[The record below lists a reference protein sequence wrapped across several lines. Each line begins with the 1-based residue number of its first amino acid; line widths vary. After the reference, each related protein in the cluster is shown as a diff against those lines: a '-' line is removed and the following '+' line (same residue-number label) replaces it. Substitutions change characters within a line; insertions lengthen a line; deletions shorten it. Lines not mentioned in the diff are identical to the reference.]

1 MSNLLFDPI
10 KTQAS
15 VTDSVIV
22 AFSGGKDSIVTL
34 DLCFKYFKTVKPFFM
49 YLVKGLEFQEK
60 MLQWYE
66 NKYDTEIIRI
76 PHFEMSN
83 LLKYGSFT
91 LPDFNVDIVGIN
103 DTYAYLRQET
113 GIHWIAAGERCADSI
128 VRNAMIK
135 KSGSIDYQ
143 RGRFYPLAYWKK
155 QEVLQYIKYKK
166 LYLSPEQKTIGFSF
180 RSLAGSELA
189 VVKELYP
196 NDYEKILKVFP
207 LAEAGVKHFELYEN
221 NSNGGERNNGNE

>member
-34 DLCFKYFKTVKPFFM
+34 DLCFRYFKTVKPFFM

-60 MLQWYE
+60 MLRWYE
-66 NKYDTEIIRI
+66 NKYNTEIIRL
-76 PHFEMSN
+76 PHFEVSN
-83 LLKYGSFT
+83 FLKYGSFT
-91 LPDFNVDIVGIN
+91 MPDFSVDVVGIN
-103 DTYAYLRQET
+103 DTYEYLRQQT
-113 GIHWIAAGERCADSI
+113 GIHWISAGERCADSI

-135 KSGSIDYQ
+135 KSGSIDFK

-155 QEVLQYIKYKK
+155 QEVLQYIKQRK
-166 LYLSPEQKTIGFSF
+166 LYLSPEQRKLGFSF
-180 RSLAGSELA
+180 RSLAGSELS
-189 VVKELYP
+189 VIKEHYP
-196 NDYEKILKVFP
+196 ADYEKILQVYP
-207 LAEAGVKHFELYEN
+207 LAGAAVEHYELYEKQE
-221 NSNGGERNNGNE
+221 SKGG

>member
-34 DLCFKYFKTVKPFFM
+34 DLCFRYFKTIKPFFM

-60 MLQWYE
+60 MLRWYE
-66 NKYDTEIIRI
+66 NKYNTEIIRI
-76 PHFEMSN
+76 PHFEVSEF
-83 LLKYGSFT
+83 LKYGSFT
-91 LPDFNVDIVGIN
+91 MPDFDVDVVKIN
-103 DTYAYLRQET
+103 DTYEYLRQQT
-113 GIHWIAAGERCADSI
+113 GIHWISAGERCADSI

-135 KSGSIDYQ
+135 KSGSIDYK

-155 QEVLQYIKYKK
+155 NEVLQYIKQRK
-166 LYLSPEQKTIGFSF
+166 LYLSPEQRTLGFSF
-180 RSLAGSELA
+180 RSLAGSELS
-189 VVKELYP
+189 VIKERYP
-196 NDYEKILKVFP
+196 ADFEKILQVYP
-207 LAEAGVKHFELYEN
+207 LAGAAVEHYELYEK
-221 NSNGGERNNGNE
+221 

>member
-10 KTQAS
+10 KTQS
-15 VTDSVIV
+15 RVTDSVIV
-22 AFSGGKDSIVTL
+22 GFSGGKDSIVTL
-34 DLCFKYFKTVKPFFM
+34 DLCFKYFKRVVPFFM
-49 YLVKGLEFQEK
+49 YLVPGLEFQEQ
-60 MLQWYE
+60 MLRRYE
-66 NKYDTEIIRI
+66 ERYNTEIIRL

-83 LLKYGSFT
+83 FLKYGSFT
-91 LPDFNVDIVGIN
+91 QYDIDVDIVGIN

-113 GIHWIAAGERCADSI
+113 GIYWIAAGERCADSI

-166 LYLSPEQKTIGFSF
+166 LYLSPEQKKIGFSF
-180 RSLAGSELA
+180 RSLAGNE
-189 VVKELYP
+189 VKVIKDMYP
-196 NDYEKILKVFP
+196 KDYEKILKVFP
-207 LAEAGVKHFELYEN
+207 FIGAGVERFEKY
-221 NSNGGERNNGNE
+221 GK

>member
-10 KTQAS
+10 KTQSKVA
-15 VTDSVIV
+15 DSVIV
-22 AFSGGKDSIVTL
+22 GFSGGKDSIVTL
-34 DLCFKYFKTVKPFFM
+34 DLCFKYFKRVVPFFM
-49 YLVKGLEFQEK
+49 YLVPGLEFQEQ
-60 MLQWYE
+60 MLRRYE
-66 NKYDTEIIRI
+66 ERYNTEIIRL
-76 PHFEMSN
+76 PHFEASN
-83 LLKYGSFT
+83 FLKYGSFT
-91 LPDFNVDIVGIN
+91 QFDMNVDIVGIN

-166 LYLSPEQKTIGFSF
+166 LYLSPEQKKIGFSF
-180 RSLAGSELA
+180 RSLAGNEVA
-189 VVKELYP
+189 VIKEMYP
-196 NDYEKILKVFP
+196 DDYKKILKVYPFIG
-207 LAEAGVKHFELYEN
+207 AGVKRF
-221 NSNGGERNNGNE
+221 GEYGK

>member
-10 KTQAS
+10 KTQS
-15 VTDSVIV
+15 RVTDSVIV
-22 AFSGGKDSIVTL
+22 GFSGGKDSIVTL
-34 DLCFKYFKTVKPFFM
+34 DLCFKYFKRVVPFFM
-49 YLVKGLEFQEK
+49 YLVPGLEFQEQ
-60 MLQWYE
+60 MLRRYE
-66 NKYDTEIIRI
+66 ERYNTEIIRL

-83 LLKYGSFT
+83 YLKYGSFT
-91 LPDFNVDIVGIN
+91 QYDIDVDIVGIN

-166 LYLSPEQKTIGFSF
+166 LYLSPEQKKIGFSF
-180 RSLAGSELA
+180 RSLAGNE
-189 VVKELYP
+189 VKVIKDMYP
-196 NDYEKILKVFP
+196 KDYEKILKVFP
-207 LAEAGVKHFELYEN
+207 FIGAGVERFEKY
-221 NSNGGERNNGNE
+221 GK

>member
-10 KTQAS
+10 KTQS
-15 VTDSVIV
+15 RVTDSVIV
-22 AFSGGKDSIVTL
+22 GFSGGKDSIVTL
-34 DLCFKYFKTVKPFFM
+34 DLCFKYFKRVVPFFM
-49 YLVKGLEFQEK
+49 YLVPNLEFQEQ
-60 MLQWYE
+60 MLRRYE
-66 NKYDTEIIRI
+66 ERYNTEIIRI
-76 PHFEMSN
+76 PHFEVSN
-83 LLKYGSFT
+83 FLKYGSFT
-91 LPDFNVDIVGIN
+91 QFDTNVDIVGIN

-166 LYLSPEQKTIGFSF
+166 LYLSPEQKKLGFSF
-180 RSLAGSELA
+180 RSLAGNEVA
-189 VVKELYP
+189 VIKEMYP
-196 NDYEKILKVFP
+196 DDYEKILKVYPFIG
-207 LAEAGVKHFELYEN
+207 AGVKRFEEY
-221 NSNGGERNNGNE
+221 GK